1 MCRDSQVDIINNIH
15 NPLEAEALFLSEKA
29 LCMPVNN
36 GKRLKGTGS
45 RRVLLLEIKIWS
57 KENSREELKK
67 KNRNSK
73 QPAQYEH
80 TPERY
85 PKRYRSFLER
95 NTVSDIALAPCSSL
109 HCFPADTW
117 WSVVKRRNVSKS
129 IQSFL
134 LSIISFW

>member
-1 MCRDSQVDIINNIH
+1 MYACEQR
-15 NPLEAEALFLSEKA
+15 EKA
-29 LCMPVNN
+29 QRDWKSKSFVARDEDMVK
-36 GKRLKGTGS
+36 GELKG
-45 RRVLLLEIKIWS
+45 RV
-57 KENSREELKK
+57 EE
-67 KNRNSK
+67 KNRNSR

-80 TPERY
+80 APERY